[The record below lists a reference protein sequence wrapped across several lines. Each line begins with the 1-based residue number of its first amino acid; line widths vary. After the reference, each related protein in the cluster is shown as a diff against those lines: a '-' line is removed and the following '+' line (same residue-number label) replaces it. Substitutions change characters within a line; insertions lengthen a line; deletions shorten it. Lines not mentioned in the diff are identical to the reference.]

1 MGIWC
6 SFGLEKFPLSS
17 PFISRPPLGKSGYYY
32 WLLPQLKKKQKY
44 KLSIGGLWRLVS
56 TIQLSPK
63 WGEAVVAQWLA
74 WWTMG
79 AKVMGSNLPG
89 FHSLTAVFF
98 ALRFSSWLLLKHGH
112 LEYFKGCPK
121 ALKIK
126 FDVQKDLNEM
136 KKKLVICQWRD
147 LFLHAF
153 HKNSICESNR
163 GIFHFILDFFN
174 ENFYIGRPN
183 STVKT

>member
-1 MGIWC
+1 MLFWIRKI
-6 SFGLEKFPLSS
+6 STLK
-17 PFISRPPLGKSGYYY
+17 PFYFKAPFRQK
-32 WLLPQLKKKQKY
+32 WLLLLAPAAAEKKQKN